1 MTTVTFSIWDGGRL
15 ITEYPLEIQ
24 EENIE
29 KTHIDA
35 SSVWDE
41 YTVLAEWGD
50 ANTATIMPYTYSK
63 SLNGGEISNN
73 QPIEIL
79 L

>member
-1 MTTVTFSIWDGGRL
+1 MTTVTFSIWDGGKL
-15 ITEYPLEIQ
+15 ITEYPLDIQ

-29 KTHIDA
+29 KSHIDA

-41 YTVLAEWGD
+41 YTVLSEWGD
-50 ANTATIMPYTYSK
+50 GKTATIMPFTYSN
-63 SLNGGEISNN
+63 SLNGVVSNN

>member
-1 MTTVTFSIWDGGRL
+1 MTTVTFSIWDGGKL
-15 ITEYPLEIQ
+15 ITEYPLDLQ
-24 EENIE
+24 EEKIE
-29 KTHIDA
+29 TTHIDA

-50 ANTATIMPYTYSK
+50 GNVATIMPYTYSN
-63 SLNGGEISNN
+63 SLKGNMSNN
-73 QPIEIL
+73 QPVEIL